1 MTCEYVNVENIF
13 LGKAEPDSA
22 ACYNDQG
29 LCIDISVTSCD
40 GLLKSGYCPGAIEY
54 IVLCTKPERC
64 FGSGPPLLPSS
75 YEFTLKN
82 QGFELVLIN

>member
-1 MTCEYVNVENIF
+1 MENI
-13 LGKAEPDSA
+13 LVGKAEPDTA

-29 LCIDISVTSCD
+29 LCIDISVMSCD
-40 GLLKSGYCPGAIEY
+40 GLLKSGYCPGPSNI
-54 IVLCTKPERC
+54 LCCVPNISVPERC

-82 QGFELVLIN
+82 QGFDRI